1 MKESS
6 IDEAVQIGKDGSKLT
21 DRVSK
26 LEAHNHYQDNEIDIL
41 KNIVEKERKVGQ
53 QLRDRVDRLEAS
65 NDNPKIIERYKRP
78 YRLPTSSTKTQVNIF
93 AAMNTFQHN
102 HNYFK

>member
-6 IDEAVQIGKDGSKLT
+6 IDEAVYTGKDGSKLI

-26 LEAHNHYQDNEIDIL
+26 LEAHNHHQDNEIDIL

-65 NDNPKIIERYKRP
+65 ALKVMC
-78 YRLPTSSTKTQVNIF
+78 TV
-93 AAMNTFQHN
+93 A
-102 HNYFK
+102 

>member
-6 IDEAVQIGKDGSKLT
+6 IDEAIYIGKDGSKLI

-26 LEAHNHYQDNEIDIL
+26 LEAHNFHQDNEIDIL
-41 KNIVEKERKVGQ
+41 KNIVEKERKVSQ

-65 NDNPKIIERYKRP
+65 NDNPKIIERYRRP
-78 YRLPTSSTKTQVNIF
+78 YRLFPEQKLR
-93 AAMNTFQHN
+93 
-102 HNYFK
+102 